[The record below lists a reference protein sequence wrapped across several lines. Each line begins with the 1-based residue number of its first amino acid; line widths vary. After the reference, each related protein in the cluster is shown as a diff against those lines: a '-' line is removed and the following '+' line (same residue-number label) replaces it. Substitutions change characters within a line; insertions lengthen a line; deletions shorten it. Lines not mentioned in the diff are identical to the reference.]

1 MSMDFKSLADYV
13 PVMVAVVGV
22 ANTLIKFALKKGVSE
37 DKGGFEDKEEYRTD
51 LDVITAQLEEVIGLL
66 KNIAG
71 EAGKNA
77 ELQKYLER
85 CREEKA
91 D

>member
-1 MSMDFKSLADYV
+1 MDMDFKSLADYV

-22 ANTLIKFALKKGVSE
+22 ANTLIKFALKKEGRE
-37 DKGGFEDKEEYRTD
+37 DKGFEDKEAYRTD
-51 LDVITAQLEEVIGLL
+51 LDVITAQLDEVIGLL

-71 EAGKNA
+71 KAGKRA

-85 CREEKA
+85 CRAEKA

>member
-37 DKGGFEDKEEYRTD
+37 EGKGFEDKEEYRTD
-51 LDVITAQLEEVIGLL
+51 LDVITAQLDEVIGLL

-71 EAGKNA
+71 EAKKED
-77 ELQKYLER
+77 ELQAYLER
-85 CREEKA
+85 CRKEKA

>member
-1 MSMDFKSLADYV
+1 
-13 PVMVAVVGV
+13 
-22 ANTLIKFALKKGVSE
+22 
-37 DKGGFEDKEEYRTD
+37 
-51 LDVITAQLEEVIGLL
+51 VIGLL

>member
-1 MSMDFKSLADYV
+1 MDMDFRTLADYV

-37 DKGGFEDKEEYRTD
+37 EGKTFEDKEAYSTD
-51 LDVITAQLEEVIGLL
+51 LDVITAQLDEVIGLL

-71 EAGKNA
+71 EAGKRA
-77 ELQKYLER
+77 ELQEYLER
-85 CREEKA
+85 CRAEKA